1 MKVIVDDKDLPCG
14 KDLKKIAMNEDANY
28 DEVEPVGRVDGE
40 YDFIMM
46 VGNGKVY
53 GFAGREI
60 YFKPIGDLRKPS
72 GFQWKPVKGKD
83 VDLNWLPLD
92 GECGYD
98 DEEDWVP
105 FEDMIGIQ
113 DDEVG
118 YGDGE

>member
-53 GFAGREI
+53 GFAANS
-60 YFKPIGDLRKPS
+60 YSPDDNSYTVNPGDL
-72 GFQWKPVKGKD
+72 
-83 VDLNWLPLD
+83 
-92 GECGYD
+92 
-98 DEEDWVP
+98 
-105 FEDMIGIQ
+105 
-113 DDEVG
+113 
-118 YGDGE
+118 